1 MTFLT
6 FCAIIWG
13 RRRFAGG
20 IFAFCRGAV
29 HLKKERRGTF
39 LEHSSIEKDFY
50 FSFEDQVV
58 LKMAPLHYHDLYEIY
73 YLTKGTCQCFVDNCA
88 YQMQAGDVLVIPCES
103 IHKVIYDSKPH
114 SRLLVNFDKSYIPP
128 SLVPLL
134 SDVIHLVRVSR
145 IQKVLE
151 NLFQKIK
158 GEYEHPDAFP
168 RSVSSATLPSC
179 SSRLPVHRTA
189 R

>member
-1 MTFLT
+1 MELQGEGLEGGLPVVSLT
-6 FCAIIWG
+6 GHIAFSTAFQNDNTPALV
-13 RRRFAGG
+13 FAQ
-20 IFAFCRGAV
+20 
-29 HLKKERRGTF
+29 
-39 LEHSSIEKDFY
+39 
-50 FSFEDQVV
+50 QV
-58 LKMAPLHYHDLYEIY
+58 
-73 YLTKGTCQCFVDNCA
+73 NA
-88 YQMQAGDVLVIPCES
+88 YGQAGDVLVIPCES